1 MKLRKL
7 AILGSTGSIGRST
20 VKVLHEHPGR
30 LEVSALAAYNNVDL
44 MEQQYRE
51 LRPGFLCMVD
61 EQAALDLRARLRGEP
76 VTILAGAEELAQLAA
91 LPEVDIVLNAVV
103 GAAGLKASLQAI
115 RAGKQL
121 ALANKESLVAGGP
134 LLAEICRADP
144 PRILPVDSEHSAVW
158 QALRAGRR
166 EEVRHIILTASGGPF
181 RTLPL
186 AQFEAITVEQALA
199 HPTWKMGR
207 KITID
212 SATLANKGLEVMEAV
227 VLFGVEP
234 RQIKVVIHPQ
244 SVVHSMVE
252 FVDSSTVAQMSEP
265 DMCLPI
271 AYALFWPE
279 RLDQSR
285 GALDWNGMR
294 QLTFE
299 PPDENRFPM
308 LRLAYE
314 AAEAGGTTPAVYNAA
329 NEVAVAAFL
338 ERTVK
343 FNKIVDI
350 VRKTVEEVKRI
361 ARPQLEDIFEADRQA
376 RMVAGAIREK
386 TAC

>member
-1 MKLRKL
+1 M
-7 AILGSTGSIGRST
+7 
-20 VKVLHEHPGR
+20 
-30 LEVSALAAYNNVDL
+30 
-44 MEQQYRE
+44 
-51 LRPGFLCMVD
+51 
-61 EQAALDLRARLRGEP
+61 
-76 VTILAGAEELAQLAA
+76 
-91 LPEVDIVLNAVV
+91 
-103 GAAGLKASLQAI
+103 
-115 RAGKQL
+115 
-121 ALANKESLVAGGP
+121 
-134 LLAEICRADP
+134 
-144 PRILPVDSEHSAVW
+144 
-158 QALRAGRR
+158 
-166 EEVRHIILTASGGPF
+166 
-181 RTLPL
+181 
-186 AQFEAITVEQALA
+186 AQFDAITVEQALA

-252 FVDSSTVAQMSEP
+252 FVDSSTIAQMSEP

-285 GALDWNGMR
+285 GALEWNGA

-299 PPDENRFPM
+299 PPDDDRFP
-308 LRLAYE
+308 LLKLAYE

-329 NEVAVAAFL
+329 NEVAVTAFL

-343 FNKIVDI
+343 FSKIVDI
-350 VRKTVEEVKRI
+350 VRKTVETVKPV
-361 ARPQLEDIFEADRQA
+361 ARPQLEDILEADRQA

>member
-1 MKLRKL
+1 MKPRTLI
-7 AILGSTGSIGRST
+7 ILGSTGSIGRST
-20 VKVLHEHPGR
+20 IKVLREHPGR
-30 LEVSALAAYNNVDL
+30 LEVSALAAYSNVDL
-44 MEQQYRE
+44 LEQQYRE
-51 LRPGFLCMVD
+51 FRPEFLCMVD
-61 EQAALDLRARLRGEP
+61 EPAALDLRARLRGEP
-76 VTILAGAEELAQLAA
+76 VTILAGAEELVQLAA
-91 LPEVDIVLNAVV
+91 LPKVDIVLNAVV

-115 RAGKQL
+115 QAGKQL

-134 LLAEICRADP
+134 LLTEICRAVP
-144 PRILPVDSEHSAVW
+144 PRILPVDSEHSAIW
-158 QALRAGRR
+158 QALRAGHR
-166 EEVRHIILTASGGPF
+166 EEVRRIILTASGGPF
-181 RTLPL
+181 RTLPIEK
-186 AQFEAITVEQALA
+186 FEAISVEQALT

-207 KITID
+207 KITVD

-252 FVDSSTVAQMSEP
+252 FVDSSVVAQMSEP

-279 RLDQSR
+279 RVEQDS
-285 GALDWNGMR
+285 GTLDWTRTR

-299 PPDENRFPM
+299 PPDDNRFPM
-308 LRLAYE
+308 LKLAYE
-314 AAEAGGTTPAVYNAA
+314 AAEAGGTAPTVYNAA

-338 ERTVK
+338 EQTVK
-343 FNKIVDI
+343 FTEIVDI
-350 VRKTVEEVKRI
+350 VKKTVETVKTVVH
-361 ARPQLEDIFEADRQA
+361 PQLEDILEADQQA

>member
-1 MKLRKL
+1 MKPRKL
-7 AILGSTGSIGRST
+7 VILGSTGSIGCST
-20 VKVLHEHPGR
+20 IKVLREHSGR
-30 LEVSALAAYNNVDL
+30 LEVSALAAYQNVEL
-44 MEQQYRE
+44 LEQQYRE
-51 LRPGFLCMVD
+51 FRPEYLCLVD

-121 ALANKESLVAGGP
+121 ALANKESLVTGGP
-134 LLAEICRADP
+134 LLKEVCRADP

-158 QALRAGRR
+158 QALRAGHR

-181 RTLPL
+181 RTLL
-186 AQFEAITVEQALA
+186 LEKFEAISIEQALA
-199 HPTWKMGR
+199 HPTWRMGR

-234 RQIKVVIHPQ
+234 QQIKVVIHPQ

-252 FVDSSTVAQMSEP
+252 FVDSSVVAQMSEP

-279 RLDQSR
+279 RVEQDSGR
-285 GALDWNGMR
+285 LDWTRTR

-299 PPDENRFPM
+299 PPDDNRFPM
-308 LRLAYE
+308 LKLAYE
-314 AAEAGGTTPAVYNAA
+314 AAEAGGTAPAVYNAA

-338 ERTVK
+338 EQAVK
-343 FNKIVDI
+343 FTEIVDI
-350 VRKTVEEVKRI
+350 VRKTVETVKTVGH
-361 ARPQLEDIFEADRQA
+361 PQLEDILEADRQA
-376 RMVAGAIREK
+376 RIVAGAIREK